1 LVPPQL
7 GALGLCHVG
16 LNDFIW
22 SFCGVN
28 GPLVNERRERNKP
41 TWFLC
46 DVQRTHDFRSWCFIM
61 ARRLKFVLYNGRDIV
76 KQGDD
81 VTQSIISILKIGAE
95 VKVLTWECVKLL
107 FLL

>member
-1 LVPPQL
+1 
-7 GALGLCHVG
+7 
-16 LNDFIW
+16 
-22 SFCGVN
+22 
-28 GPLVNERRERNKP
+28 
-41 TWFLC
+41 
-46 DVQRTHDFRSWCFIM
+46 
-61 ARRLKFVLYNGRDIV
+61 VLYNGRDIV